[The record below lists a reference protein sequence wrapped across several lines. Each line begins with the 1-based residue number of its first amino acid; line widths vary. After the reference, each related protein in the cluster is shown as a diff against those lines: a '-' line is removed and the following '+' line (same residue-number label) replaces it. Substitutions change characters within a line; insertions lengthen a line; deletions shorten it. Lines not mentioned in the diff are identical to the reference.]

1 MVTSMSRHRSA
12 AGVVAFEGQ
21 ICALGIYIT
30 FYLLLEILIKY
41 SFDTNRRTRRLIYI
55 RFSREV

>member
-30 FYLLLEILIKY
+30 LFLLLEILNNY
-41 SFDTNRRTRRLIYI
+41 
-55 RFSREV
+55 